1 MAEGLQGFL
10 EEEETTSLQFPNP
23 FTVTPFEQEDFS
35 VFNREE
41 EPFQIKNVDE
51 LVSNMNLENP
61 QNMAEG
67 FYNAASASGQYSDEE
82 LQQILTVA
90 AGGKLLSGGSTLGSF
105 NAQKTY
111 LLDNFGIDIDKYK
124 EYSEKRARGGLPFI
138 AAGNALIEASRAG
151 YNVPQALTKMFTAFG
166 ASKDKLNQIDPT
178 LFGIA
183 KMFMDWEN
191 SAAKV
196 GDIEGEFEMMAP
208 TIKDGKLTHEYV
220 GTQFLTDASII
231 NGQRQGW
238 QFKKIEEGENATT
251 RYLFLDDKNN
261 WVTRNLTDAAYERA
275 EAENPNRYMPY
286 DQVAERQMVPV
297 YDTVEQGFSTKSLA
311 EYNRLTKSSLFTG
324 DEEDEGRYQ
333 IEDGAYVNAE
343 FIGKA
348 NKFYNYGDQMPAPK
362 SWLAR
367 PENRKNWIATSDL
380 PLFDLSYNAATGLP
394 EISMTPSTIAGGMKL
409 DQAKVTKAKDSL
421 IDFSRNRSA
430 SLGQMA
436 TTVDQIFEGIAEL
449 GGKAG
454 DPARAVDKFLNT
466 VVGGA
471 KEIIGGSLSTV
482 PWTEFNF
489 IPLPYEGSPNTGK
502 DDLTFNDIKDTWQK
516 EYETLVAGDKFGFLS
531 EFRDQRGPAAVALG
545 NALFSLAMQ
554 NAMNSYGQT
563 ARAISDRDLVLFLR
577 SVGEGAGTTQGLVR
591 SLVNEL
597 ERGTLVKFDKDVE
610 NTIYYQPVLDTLKDG
625 VFSKT
630 RPFVEDDLISLKE
643 GIDPNNEDAVNNR
656 ANYILNPTSPVMQ
669 SRNQLGNALTRLSE
683 TFGKGKKV
691 DINETLG
698 TASKFMENLNTATNK
713 DTFTFTS
720 GLTFD
725 FIPQMLEQ
733 RIDTRAITV
742 PPNSLATGQLT
753 NIKARIGDQGK
764 LSMRGFLEYYNSA
777 LWPTIQP
784 LLSSGVPEKVAQA
797 TEMHNDFLTTFFK
810 DDADKEKFDNL
821 LLYVRNRK

>member
-1 MAEGLQGFL
+1 MPNGLQSL
-10 EEEETTSLQFPNP
+10 LKEEETISLQFPNP
-23 FTVTPFEQEDFS
+23 FTVTPFEQEDF
-35 VFNREE
+35 NIYDREE
-41 EPFQIKNVDE
+41 DPFQIKNAEE

-67 FYNAASASGQYSDEE
+67 FYNAASTSGQYSDEE
-82 LQQILTVA
+82 LQKILTVA
-90 AGGKLLSGGSTLGSF
+90 AGGNLLSGGSNIGNF
-105 NAQKTY
+105 NAQKTW

-124 EYSEKRARGGLPFI
+124 EYSQKRASGGLPFI

-151 YNVPQALTKMFTAFG
+151 YNVPQALTKMFAAFG
-166 ASKDKLNQIDPT
+166 ATKDKLNQIDPS
-178 LFGIA
+178 LLGIA
-183 KMFMDWEN
+183 KMFMDWET
-191 SAAKV
+191 SAANV
-196 GDIEGEFEMMAP
+196 GSIEGEFEMMAP
-208 TIKDGKLTHEYV
+208 TIKDGKLTHKYV

-231 NGQRQGW
+231 NGQRIGW
-238 QFKKIEEGENATT
+238 QFKKIEEGENATK
-251 RYLFLDDKNN
+251 RYLFYDDKNN

-275 EAENPNRYMPY
+275 EAENPNRWITY
-286 DQVAERQMVPV
+286 DQVAERQTVPV

-324 DEEDEGRYQ
+324 NKEDEGRYQ

-343 FIGKA
+343 FIGEA
-348 NKFYNYGDQMPAPK
+348 NKFYKYGDQMQAPK

-367 PENRKNWIATSDL
+367 PENRENWLATSDL
-380 PLFDLSYNAATGLP
+380 PLFDLSYNTTTGLP

-409 DQAKVTKAKDSL
+409 DQVKVAKAKDSL
-421 IDFSRNRSA
+421 IDFTRNRSS
-430 SLGQMA
+430 SLSQMSV
-436 TTVDQIFEGIAEL
+436 TVDQIFDGLVEL

-454 DPARAVDKFLNT
+454 GPARAVDRFLNT

-471 KEIIGGSLSTV
+471 REIIGGSLSTV
-482 PWTEFNF
+482 PWTDFNF

-502 DDLTFNDIKDTWQK
+502 DELNFNDIKDTWQK
-516 EYETLVAGDKFGFLS
+516 EYETLVAGGSFGFLD
-531 EFRDQRGPAAVALG
+531 EFGDERGPAAVALG

-577 SVGEGAGTTQGLVR
+577 AVGEGAGTTQGLVR

-610 NTIYYQPVLDTLKDG
+610 STIYYQPVLDTLEGKI
-625 VFSKT
+625 
-630 RPFVEDDLISLKE
+630 RPFVEDDLIVLKE
-643 GIDPNNEDAVNNR
+643 GIDPDNEDAVNNR

-669 SRNQLGNALTRLSE
+669 SRNQLRASLDKLNAA
-683 TFGKGKKV
+683 FGKGRKV
-691 DINETLG
+691 DISETLG

-713 DTFTFTS
+713 DTYTFTS

-725 FIPQMLEQ
+725 FTPSMLQ
-733 RIDTRAITV
+733 QKIDTRAINV

-777 LWPTIQP
+777 LWPTVQP
-784 LLSSGVPEKVAQA
+784 LFNSGIPEKVAQA
-797 TEMHNDFLTTFFK
+797 TEMHNDFLATFFK
-810 DDADKEKFDNL
+810 NDTDRERFDNL
-821 LLYVRNRK
+821 LLYVRNRR

>member
-1 MAEGLQGFL
+1 MAEGLQSL
-10 EEEETTSLQFPNP
+10 LKEEETTSLQFPNP

-51 LVSNMNLENP
+51 LVSNMNLGNP

-82 LQQILTVA
+82 LQKILALA
-90 AGGKLLSGGSTLGSF
+90 AGGNLLSGGSNIGNF
-105 NAQKTY
+105 NAQKAF
-111 LLDNFGIDIDKYK
+111 LLDKFGIDIDKYK

-166 ASKDKLNQIDPT
+166 ASRDKLNQIDPT

-183 KMFMDWEN
+183 KMFMDWET

-275 EAENPNRYMPY
+275 EAENPNRWITY
-286 DQVAERQMVPV
+286 DAVAEREERPV
-297 YDTVEQGFSTKSLA
+297 YDNVKKGFTTMMLA
-311 EYNRLTKSSLFTG
+311 DFDRAVASSLFTG
-324 DEEDEGRYQ
+324 EDKGRYQ

-367 PENRKNWIATSDL
+367 PENRKNWLATSDL

-394 EISMTPSTIAGGMKL
+394 EVSMTPSTIAGGMKL

-421 IDFSRNRSA
+421 IDFSKNRSA
-430 SLGQMA
+430 SLGQMSV
-436 TTVDQIFEGIAEL
+436 TVDQIFDGLAEL

-454 DPARAVDKFLNT
+454 GPARAVDRFLNT

-471 KEIIGGSLSTV
+471 REIIGGSLSTV
-482 PWTEFNF
+482 PWTDYNF
-489 IPLPYEGSPNTGK
+489 IPLPYEGSLNTGK
-502 DDLTFNDIKDTWQK
+502 DELNFNDIKDTWQK
-516 EYETLVAGDKFGFLS
+516 EYETLVAGGSFGFLN
-531 EFRDQRGPAAVALG
+531 EFGDERGPAAVALG

-577 SVGEGAGTTQGLVR
+577 AVGEGAGTTQGLVR

-625 VFSKT
+625 VFSKI
-630 RPFVEDDLISLKE
+630 RPFVEDDLIVLKE
-643 GIDPNNEDAVNNR
+643 GIDPDNEDAVNNR

-669 SRNQLGNALTRLSE
+669 SRNQLRASLDKLNAA
-683 TFGKGKKV
+683 FGKGRKV

-698 TASKFMENLNTATNK
+698 TSSKFMENLNTATNK
-713 DTFTFTS
+713 DTFTFT
-720 GLTFD
+720 GGQTFN
-725 FIPQMLEQ
+725 FIPEMLQQ

-742 PPNSLATGQLT
+742 PPNSLAAGQLT
-753 NIKARIGDQGK
+753 DIKTRIGDQGK

-784 LLSSGVPEKVAQA
+784 LFNSGVPEKVAQA
-797 TEMHNDFLTTFFK
+797 TEMHNDFLATFFK
-810 DDADKEKFDNL
+810 NDADRERFDNL
-821 LLYVRNRK
+821 LLYVRNRR